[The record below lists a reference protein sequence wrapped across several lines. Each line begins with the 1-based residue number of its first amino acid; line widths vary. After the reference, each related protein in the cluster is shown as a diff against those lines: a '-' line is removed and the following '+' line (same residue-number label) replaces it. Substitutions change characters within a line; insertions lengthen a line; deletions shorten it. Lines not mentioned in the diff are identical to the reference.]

1 MTKKIQKQFATRAVH
16 AGQEPDPSTGAITTP
31 IYATSTY
38 VQESPGAHKGYAYS
52 RSKNPTRSAYETAVA
67 DLESGQTGLAFA
79 SGMAATSTILE
90 LLDQGDHV
98 LSLIDLY
105 GGTVRLFEQVRR
117 RSAGLDFS
125 YKDLSSEENLVQ
137 AVRPNTRMIWIES
150 PTNPMLNLVDFHL
163 VADFARSRNILTV
176 VDNTFASPWLQ
187 RPLEFG
193 IDIVM
198 HSATKYLNGHSDVIG
213 GVAVVGD
220 DDDLADRLTFLQN
233 AVGGVAAPFDSYLTA
248 RGLKTLAIRMERH
261 CQNAMEI
268 AQWLDNHP
276 AVRTVHYPALESHPQ
291 FALCTSQMNGWGG
304 GIVTM
309 ELDTDLAGARR
320 FLETCRLFSLA
331 ESLGGVESLIEHPAI
346 MTHASL
352 NEEQR
357 MKAGISDGLIRL
369 SVGVEDPGDLIA
381 DLATALSN

>member
-125 YKDLSSEENLVQ
+125 YKDLSSEENLMQ
-137 AVRPNTRMIWIES
+137 AVRPNTRMIW
-150 PTNPMLNLVDFHL
+150 
-163 VADFARSRNILTV
+163 
-176 VDNTFASPWLQ
+176 
-187 RPLEFG
+187 
-193 IDIVM
+193 
-198 HSATKYLNGHSDVIG
+198 
-213 GVAVVGD
+213 
-220 DDDLADRLTFLQN
+220 
-233 AVGGVAAPFDSYLTA
+233 
-248 RGLKTLAIRMERH
+248 
-261 CQNAMEI
+261 
-268 AQWLDNHP
+268 
-276 AVRTVHYPALESHPQ
+276 
-291 FALCTSQMNGWGG
+291 
-304 GIVTM
+304 
-309 ELDTDLAGARR
+309 
-320 FLETCRLFSLA
+320 
-331 ESLGGVESLIEHPAI
+331 
-346 MTHASL
+346 
-352 NEEQR
+352 
-357 MKAGISDGLIRL
+357 
-369 SVGVEDPGDLIA
+369 
-381 DLATALSN
+381 